1 MRRTWRAGVLAAA
14 AALAIPGAA
23 VAAPSFQ
30 VTDAGPAVS
39 GLSTA
44 DQVAGTLLGPGVT
57 LDGAATINGTATAG
71 SYAAALPSF
80 GRFSSGE
87 ADLGIPDG
95 LVIGANALAS
105 SFATGGYQSVIA
117 TDRDDTDLYGVVNAA
132 GLCGGGGASA
142 CINNATSVEFSVRPT
157 ARYLKFEYALGITE
171 VGFWGGSSW
180 GGDVFT
186 FPDGFALFVGGT
198 QVADN
203 CAVLPRTSTYVT
215 MQTAG
220 IVPTAVSGNNRA
232 TAQANLD
239 ARAAD
244 TATPPVTP
252 NGFAYSTQDGS
263 AAVKFMTV
271 PLTCVADVNAAYL
284 ANTAVP
290 LKIVVADANDSA
302 VPPAVFLKGGSVRFS
317 ATPTPSAEVDLPPAP
332 VAPPAAPVAP
342 PAGPP
347 AAPAPA
353 GSPVTPLAPRQVKAP
368 RSGSAP
374 VVLQQPLRFEKPGRY
389 TFIYVDTATGKRIP
403 QIRGSR
409 VGSRSLPGRYSAP
422 VFRTASAGRKVVLAS
437 RFDRKRLPRS
447 IDQVALRIVHKA
459 PDGALTE
466 VTLDEEGN
474 LI

>member
-1 MRRTWRAGVLAAA
+1 MRRRRLAGVLAGA
-14 AALAIPGAA
+14 AALMMPGVAL
-23 VAAPSFQ
+23 AAPSFQ

-95 LVIGANALAS
+95 LVVAANARAG
-105 SFATGGYQSVIA
+105 SFATGSYQSNIA
-117 TDRDDTDLYGVVNAA
+117 ADRDDNDLHGVVNAA
-132 GLCGGGGASA
+132 GLCGGGGPSG
-142 CINNATSVEFSVRPT
+142 CINNATSLEFAVRPT

-171 VGFWGGSSW
+171 VGFWSGSAW
-180 GGDVFT
+180 HGDVFS

-220 IVPTAVSGNNRA
+220 IVPSAVSGNNRA

-244 TATPPVTP
+244 TATPPATP
-252 NGFAYSTQDGS
+252 
-263 AAVKFMTV
+263 
-271 PLTCVADVNAAYL
+271 P
-284 ANTAVP
+284 
-290 LKIVVADANDSA
+290 
-302 VPPAVFLKGGSVRFS
+302 S
-317 ATPTPSAEVDLPPAP
+317 ATPAPS
-332 VAPPAAPVAP
+332 
-342 PAGPP
+342 
-347 AAPAPA
+347 
-353 GSPVTPLAPRQVKAP
+353 SPVTPLAPRQVRTP
-368 RSGSAP
+368 RSSSAP
-374 VVLQQPLRFEKPGRY
+374 VLLTQRLRFEQPGRY
-389 TFIYVDTATGKRIP
+389 TFIYLDTATGKRIP

-409 VGSRSLPGRYSAP
+409 LGARRLPGRYSAP
-422 VFRTASAGRKVVLAS
+422 VFRTATAGRKVVLAS

-447 IDQVALRIVHKA
+447 IDRVALRIVHRA
-459 PDGALTE
+459 SDGTLTE
-466 VTLDEEGN
+466 VTMDRDGRL
-474 LI
+474 L